1 MNLKDLPDM
10 SAAYQEVQEKAKKL
24 DPVGKEDGDVDN
36 DGDKDSSD
44 KYLMKRRKAISKAMK
59 EHHQKDENG
68 KVIEHDEEEVE
79 EAYTVTNADK
89 KGNTKAY
96 QNFKA
101 GMKGKDGKPLYKA
114 ADHMKEEEIHPD
126 DNALSPEELEKVA
139 QLSREWDERMKEE
152 ALPEGSSYGITKGSG
167 TPSGPM
173 AGFAKAPRK
182 QKGAMA
188 YDGPNKAASEAK
200 DRILAK
206 TKAKREKMKM
216 EHHQKDANGN
226 TIPHEDEL
234 NEADKKGKGSG
245 TKDACYKKVKASAK
259 VWPSAYASGRLVQCR
274 KKGAANYGNK
284 SEEAI
289 WEEIG
294 SLLEELGF
302 EGDIDITLSDS
313 NEIVEE
319 IEFQECWKTHKKVGM
334 KMKGGKL
341 VNDCRPKNEEVEQ
354 IDEISADLA
363 LKASKKAEVERGK
376 AAVAGN
382 KERAI
387 EKMKQSSR
395 LYAKQAKKRRMET
408 K

>member
-1 MNLKDLPDM
+1 M

-173 AGFAKAPRK
+173 AAFAKAPRM

-206 TKAKREKMKM
+206 TKAKREAMK
-216 EHHQKDANGN
+216 K
-226 TIPHEDEL
+226 
-234 NEADKKGKGSG
+234 
-245 TKDACYKKVKASAK
+245 
-259 VWPSAYASGRLVQCR
+259 
-274 KKGAANYGNK
+274 
-284 SEEAI
+284 
-289 WEEIG
+289 
-294 SLLEELGF
+294 
-302 EGDIDITLSDS
+302 
-313 NEIVEE
+313 
-319 IEFQECWKTHKKVGM
+319 
-334 KMKGGKL
+334 
-341 VNDCRPKNEEVEQ
+341 
-354 IDEISADLA
+354 
-363 LKASKKAEVERGK
+363 
-376 AAVAGN
+376 
-382 KERAI
+382 
-387 EKMKQSSR
+387 
-395 LYAKQAKKRRMET
+395 
-408 K
+408 

>member
-1 MNLKDLPDM
+1 M

-139 QLSREWDERMKEE
+139 QLSREWDEKMKEE

-167 TPSGPM
+167 IPSGPM
-173 AGFAKAPRK
+173 AAFAKAPRK

-206 TKAKREKMKM
+206 TKAKREAMK
-216 EHHQKDANGN
+216 K
-226 TIPHEDEL
+226 
-234 NEADKKGKGSG
+234 
-245 TKDACYKKVKASAK
+245 
-259 VWPSAYASGRLVQCR
+259 
-274 KKGAANYGNK
+274 
-284 SEEAI
+284 
-289 WEEIG
+289 
-294 SLLEELGF
+294 
-302 EGDIDITLSDS
+302 
-313 NEIVEE
+313 
-319 IEFQECWKTHKKVGM
+319 
-334 KMKGGKL
+334 
-341 VNDCRPKNEEVEQ
+341 
-354 IDEISADLA
+354 
-363 LKASKKAEVERGK
+363 
-376 AAVAGN
+376 
-382 KERAI
+382 
-387 EKMKQSSR
+387 
-395 LYAKQAKKRRMET
+395 
-408 K
+408 

>member
-126 DNALSPEELEKVA
+126 DNVLSPEELEKVA
-139 QLSREWDERMKEE
+139 ELSRQWDAKMEE
-152 ALPEGSSYGITKGSG
+152 GYGGKPMMSKGG
-167 TPSGPM
+167 EV
-173 AGFAKAPRK
+173 KAPRM

-188 YDGPNKAASEAK
+188 YDGPNKPASEAK
-200 DRILAK
+200 DRLLAK
-206 TKAKREKMKM
+206 AIAKRKAMK
-216 EHHQKDANGN
+216 K
-226 TIPHEDEL
+226 
-234 NEADKKGKGSG
+234 
-245 TKDACYKKVKASAK
+245 
-259 VWPSAYASGRLVQCR
+259 
-274 KKGAANYGNK
+274 
-284 SEEAI
+284 
-289 WEEIG
+289 
-294 SLLEELGF
+294 
-302 EGDIDITLSDS
+302 
-313 NEIVEE
+313 
-319 IEFQECWKTHKKVGM
+319 
-334 KMKGGKL
+334 
-341 VNDCRPKNEEVEQ
+341 
-354 IDEISADLA
+354 
-363 LKASKKAEVERGK
+363 
-376 AAVAGN
+376 
-382 KERAI
+382 
-387 EKMKQSSR
+387 
-395 LYAKQAKKRRMET
+395 
-408 K
+408 